1 MDEVEAH
8 VRRIAI
14 IGAGQAGLQLALGLQ
29 AADYE
34 VTLLSDRS
42 ARQIREGGVTSTQ
55 LMFGPALAL
64 ERAAGLNLWDDRA
77 PVMDGVEMNQWD
89 PTERAPRRARFT
101 ASYDGEVRSVD
112 QRLKLSTWLELF
124 EARGGR
130 VRYGSVAPDEAPG
143 IVARHDLTV
152 VATGRGALSSL
163 FARDETRSLYEGP
176 QRAVAAFYAAG
187 VTGRGEDSDAYLRAT
202 GVPSVGD
209 AIALQAL
216 TVNGP
221 CDILLIEGKFGGPY
235 DCWAD
240 RPNPSE
246 GLRRAVELLRVYA
259 PWEYERF
266 TSAEPTDA
274 QAALYGAVAPVV
286 RSGVA
291 ALGEG
296 QYVLGMADAVVVH
309 DPLTGQ
315 GANNAARAAAE
326 YLDAILKRGDLPYDE
341 QWMRQT
347 FEDYWQHARHV
358 HAFTDLML
366 RQPQAE
372 HVGRLLRA
380 AFEHPE
386 IAHRFVNGYAD
397 PAGYQ
402 DWLMDSG
409 RADAYLAR
417 FAGSR

>member
-1 MDEVEAH
+1 M
-8 VRRIAI
+8 RRIAI
-14 IGAGQAGLQLALGLQ
+14 VGAGQAGLQLALGLQ
-29 AADYE
+29 DADYD

-42 ARQIREGGVTSTQ
+42 ARQIREGAVTSTQ

-64 ERAAGLNLWDDRA
+64 ERAAGLNLWDEQA
-77 PVMDGVEMNQWD
+77 PVMAGVEMNQWD
-89 PTERAPRRARFT
+89 PAAHTPRRARFT
-101 ASYDGEVRSVD
+101 ASYDDEVRSVD
-112 QRLKLSTWLELF
+112 QRLKLSAWLELF

-130 VRYGSVAPDEAPG
+130 VQYGAVAPDEMPG

-152 VATGRGALSSL
+152 VATGRGALSVL
-163 FARDETRSLYEGP
+163 FGRDGTRSVYDGP
-176 QRAVAAFYAAG
+176 QRAVAVFYATG

-216 TVNGP
+216 TVGGP
-221 CDILLIEGKFGGPY
+221 CDILLIEGRFGGPY

-240 RPNPSE
+240 RPSPHE

-266 TSAEPTDA
+266 TSAEPTDG
-274 QAALYGAVAPVV
+274 QAALYGGVTPAV
-286 RSGVA
+286 RHGVA

-315 GANNAARAAAE
+315 GANNAARAAAG
-326 YLDAILKRGDLPYDE
+326 YLEAILKRGDLPYDE
-341 QWMRQT
+341 QWMRRT

-372 HVGRLLRA
+372 HVGRLLGA
-380 AFEHPE
+380 TFEYPE
-386 IAHRFVNGYAD
+386 VAHRFVNGYAD
-397 PAGYQ
+397 PASYR
-402 DWLMDSG
+402 DWLMDPE

-417 FAGSR
+417 LTGSR